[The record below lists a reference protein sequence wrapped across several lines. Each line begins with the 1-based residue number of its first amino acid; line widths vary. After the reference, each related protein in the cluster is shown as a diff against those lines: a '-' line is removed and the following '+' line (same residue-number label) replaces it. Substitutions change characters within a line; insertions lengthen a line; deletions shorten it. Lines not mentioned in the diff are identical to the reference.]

1 MRTVNALTLRNRLG
15 QVLDTLK
22 RTGRPILV
30 SKGREIRAVLI
41 TPEDFQRRFLDVQAA
56 EERAK
61 LLRSIKNVSAAKTEP
76 TSSLDVLRHL
86 RGYRA

>member
-30 SKGREIRAVLI
+30 SKNREIRAVLI
-41 TPEDFQRRFLDVQAA
+41 TLEDFRRRFVDVQAA
-56 EERAK
+56 EEREK
-61 LLRSIKNVSAAKTEP
+61 LFQAIKGVGAAKTEH
-76 TSSLDVLRHL
+76 TSSLEVLRQL
-86 RGYRA
+86 RGYPT